1 MSKKIAAANDVP
13 IEKKKR
19 GRPRKSSAAS
29 ALLSLA
35 TELPDIRTMAATTVP
50 NRGQKLLETL
60 IIKAT
65 ATPEFEKELGRF
77 LQEEIRHDV
86 RTEELKD
93 VKRKLDELSS
103 VTKDDEAMTQKVMDE
118 VARVSDLARQMK
130 PEEVTKLAKRVATQ
144 EERIKTLEARFST
157 LETRMNN
164 E

>member
-1 MSKKIAAANDVP
+1 VTQPTNEV
-13 IEKKKR
+13 EKKKR
-19 GRPRKSSAAS
+19 GRPRKNTRAAD

-35 TELPDIRTMAATTVP
+35 TELPDIRGMTTTPATVP
-50 NRGQKLLETL
+50 FAQRLLQGIRTEFHS
-60 IIKAT
+60 
-65 ATPEFEKELGRF
+65 TPEFENVLSHIV
-77 LQEEIRHDV
+77 QEQIRKDV
-86 RTEELKD
+86 RTDELKD

-118 VARVSDLARQMK
+118 VARISDLAKQMK

-144 EERIKTLEARFST
+144 EERIKALEARFSS